1 MCDPFCN
8 HPAFLAKAILTLLG
22 TLPTSV
28 HLMSRSCPNSVI
40 QSIQDNNPVVG
51 QWICK
56 SFCMDR
62 QRYMQVANSNIWRN
76 LAGNYYIC
84 KRHMWTTHW
93 FNSND
98 CTWPHD
104 YVTWHWDMYPDLLR
118 PSLLKLQC
126 FFSCQPE
133 TFARSIR
140 VWCELQMCLPF
151 DSRGVDT
158 LLQKGT
164 QVWFEFPAEIPTEYE
179 NMMLKLP

>member
-1 MCDPFCN
+1 MCDPFCK

-126 FFSCQPE
+126 FFSHQS
-133 TFARSIR
+133 TNQRH
-140 VWCELQMCLPF
+140 LQDQLEFDANCKCVCLLIHAAW
-151 DSRGVDT
+151 SERHS
-158 LLQKGT
+158 
-164 QVWFEFPAEIPTEYE
+164 WA
-179 NMMLKLP
+179 